1 MEKKSETTCF
11 GHTSCFS
18 KGIGSKMEKN
28 EETLYFRPHLRGILH
43 TTGQQH
49 LLIVLALL
57 HTFGGKTS
65 YLSRGSEVCFLQSPF
80 SFS

>member
-1 MEKKSETTCF
+1 
-11 GHTSCFS
+11 
-18 KGIGSKMEKN
+18 MEKN

-65 YLSRGSEVCFLQSPF
+65 YLSRGSEVCFLQNI
-80 SFS
+80 SFLLFLNVASGQGRRF